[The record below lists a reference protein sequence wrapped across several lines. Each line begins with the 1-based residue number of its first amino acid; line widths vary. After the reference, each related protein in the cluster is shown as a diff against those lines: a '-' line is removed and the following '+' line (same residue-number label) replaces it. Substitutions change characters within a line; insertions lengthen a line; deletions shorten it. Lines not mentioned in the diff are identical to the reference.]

1 MKTIQS
7 IVFALCIAA
16 SASAERILIPA
27 AGTGPGAAG
36 SQWATDLTIH
46 NAGIDPVTV
55 TLTFHDASGRVATSP
70 LTLEGRSTV
79 TRSDIVRSIFGLE
92 AATGALTL
100 DGSAHEM
107 AKLVTS
113 VHVYNSS
120 DAGEFGQ
127 EIPSYRVDETLG
139 AGTTAVIAGPSRA
152 ADSRL
157 NFGIFAIDAT
167 VVEWTLVR
175 NDGAVAATARVE
187 YAAET
192 HRQYNRGVETLFAA
206 APEDNDVIYVKVIS
220 GRAIPYGSIVND
232 RTNDPTFVRAGI
244 ASNTLAVRFL
254 GVDLDENGTVDIFD
268 ADRDGRL
275 DAAVEVITGS
285 FPNYFRIAVED
296 PETRQLTFSL
306 VNGPRDAEFIDR
318 NGTLLWYPAHSL
330 KGTTTSLT
338 VRVSDGTETIDVVI
352 PIVFR

>member
-46 NAGIDPVTV
+46 NAGLDPATV
-55 TLTFHDASGRVATSP
+55 TLTFHNESGRVASNL

-79 TRSDIVRSIFGLE
+79 TRSDIIRSIFGLE
-92 AATGALTL
+92 AATGALTI
-100 DGSAHEM
+100 DGSEHEM

-113 VHVYNSS
+113 VRVYNSS

-127 EIPSYRVDETLG
+127 EIPSYRMGETLG

-152 ADSRL
+152 SDARL

-167 VVEWTLVR
+167 IVEWALVR
-175 NDGAVAATARVE
+175 KDGAVAATARVG
-187 YAAET
+187 YAADT

-206 APEDNDVIYVKVIS
+206 AAQDNDVIYAKVVS
-220 GRAIPYGSIVND
+220 GQAIPYGSVIND

-244 ASNTLAVRFL
+244 ASNTLSVRFL

-268 ADRDGRL
+268 ADGDGRL

-296 PETRQLTFSL
+296 PATRQLTFTL
-306 VNGPRDAEFIDR
+306 VNGPRDAEFIDG

-330 KGTTTSLT
+330 KGSTSTLT
-338 VRVSDGTETIDVVI
+338 VRVSDGTETTDVII
-352 PIVFR
+352 PVVFR